1 MIHRMDTP
9 TPWHR
14 GTLVAFDLETTGV
27 DVATDRIVTATV
39 AIIDGATGDVECREW
54 LADPGIEIPEQ
65 ATDVHGI
72 TTAHAREHGH
82 EPAVVLEELHRAL
95 TDGWARG
102 PVVAYHA
109 SYDLSLLTTE
119 LARHELDD
127 LAVGAVIDPLVIDRA
142 VDPYRPGRR
151 TLTAAAAHYGVP
163 LTEDQA
169 HGATA
174 DALTAARIA
183 WKLAVDYPDEIGAA
197 EPEQLHGWQGTWHA
211 RWAEQ
216 FEAWLAR
223 QPDREPETIPRE
235 WPVRQAVA
243 VRD

>member
-1 MIHRMDTP
+1 MIHRVGTR

-27 DVATDRIVTATV
+27 DVANDRVVTATV
-39 AIIDGATGDVECREW
+39 AIIDGATGTIDHREW

-82 EPAVVLEELHRAL
+82 DPGTVLEELHQAL
-95 TDGWARG
+95 ADGWARG
-102 PVVAYHA
+102 PVVAYNA
-109 SYDLSLLTTE
+109 SYDLSLLTAE
-119 LARHELDD
+119 LARHELGE
-127 LAVGAVIDPLVIDRA
+127 LTVGAVIDPLVIDRA
-142 VDPYRPGRR
+142 ADPYRPGKR

-163 LTEDQA
+163 LSESRA
-169 HGATA
+169 HGSTA
-174 DALTAARIA
+174 DAITAARIA
-183 WKLAVDYPDEIGAA
+183 WKLAIDYPDEIGAA
-197 EPEQLHGWQGTWHA
+197 EPEQLHRWQRTWHA

-223 QPDREPETIPRE
+223 QPDREPETIPRD
-235 WPVRQAVA
+235 WPVRFPSS
-243 VRD
+243 VRN